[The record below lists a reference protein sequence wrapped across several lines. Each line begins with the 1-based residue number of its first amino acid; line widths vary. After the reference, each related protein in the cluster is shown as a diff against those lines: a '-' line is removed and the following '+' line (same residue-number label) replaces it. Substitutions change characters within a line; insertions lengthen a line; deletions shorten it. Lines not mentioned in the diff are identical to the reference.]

1 MEFWF
6 SIFSILAGLGA
17 GFAFCTKQAA
27 TWRQQRTLTW
37 AMAAIVVLVCTVASF
52 IFGGELMLA
61 AVAFL
66 AFTVY
71 GSFKNDAEYSRALAK
86 DSIETGKSFVGV
98 AREAAIPL
106 LAKLRFRTSSI
117 PVRTTVS
124 HPAIVPA
131 RKAPVSPAPAP
142 VVQAEPMQEPAP
154 AAPAKTELSEEEV
167 LQQLLVEIGRLQQWT
182 ARPEAER
189 TALVHLSADVR
200 STEAALN
207 EAVLQL
213 RTGTVN
219 WNKICEHVA
228 GLKQHDLPET
238 LSQSLDA
245 LVSERA
251 GKLDETRKTVDD
263 VSGKL
268 RQSSGEL
275 KAKLETPVL
284 SPEDVIEAANDAIE
298 TADAVT
304 AEARKRSS

>member
-52 IFGGELMLA
+52 VFGAQLMLA

-71 GSFKNDAEYSRALAK
+71 GAFKNDAEFSATLTK
-86 DSIETGKSFVGV
+86 DGIETGKFFVGV
-98 AREAAIPL
+98 AREAATPL
-106 LAKLRFRTSSI
+106 LKKIGIAGSARPVVTTA
-117 PVRTTVS
+117 PVRPTAS
-124 HPAIVPA
+124 P
-131 RKAPVSPAPAP
+131 APVSTAPTPAVQPAPQVA
-142 VVQAEPMQEPAP
+142 AP
-154 AAPAKTELSEEEV
+154 AAPAKMELSEEEV

-189 TALVHLSADVR
+189 TALVQLSADVR
-200 STEAALN
+200 NTKDALN
-207 EAVLQL
+207 EAVEQL

-268 RQSSGEL
+268 RQSSGQL